1 MDLIKFEF
9 FCTAKVSTGKMER
22 QSTEREK
29 IFANDM
35 IDKRLILNVYKQL
48 TQLNIEK
55 KPTKPK
61 KLIKKWTEDP
71 NRHFSKEDMQMAN

>member
-9 FCTAKVSTGKMER
+9 FCTAKGSTGKMER
-22 QSTEREK
+22 QSTEWEK

-48 TQLNIEK
+48 IQLNIEK
-55 KPTKPK
+55 KTHK
-61 KLIKKWTEDP
+61 IKEAD
-71 NRHFSKEDMQMAN
+71 